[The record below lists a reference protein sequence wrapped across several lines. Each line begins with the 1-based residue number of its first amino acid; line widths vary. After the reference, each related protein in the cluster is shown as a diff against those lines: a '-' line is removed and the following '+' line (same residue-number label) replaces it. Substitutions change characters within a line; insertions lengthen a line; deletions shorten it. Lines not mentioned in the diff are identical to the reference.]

1 MEGGTHI
8 CSEEQGVLP
17 VVCHNDE
24 CHGSLCED
32 LLTEM
37 ACTSALDAV
46 QVLVDSMIGKYVWI
60 VDETRQDIYSS
71 APSMVTSMV
80 GYWSTSPSRRSD

>member
-1 MEGGTHI
+1 MKEETHV
-8 CSEEQGVLP
+8 CSEEPGVLA

-24 CHGSLCED
+24 CHGGLRKHF
-32 LLTEM
+32 LAEM

-46 QVLVDSMIGKYVWI
+46 QVLVDSAIGKYVWI

-80 GYWSTSPSRRSD
+80 GY